1 MKVHQYLTNKPLNV
15 PAAPKSKQDNCFGR
29 GTLFE
34 VKELQI
40 ESKHDV
46 EDWQPDQEKKII
58 DAEMCQSIVPEPPE
72 ETFSALHEPEME
84 KVKTSVVDGEGG
96 EENLTNRGIINRNYS
111 RENEIIGDERSMNI
125 LLNKQ
130 DSNINYLAMQ
140 TK

>member
-1 MKVHQYLTNKPLNV
+1 
-15 PAAPKSKQDNCFGR
+15 
-29 GTLFE
+29 
-34 VKELQI
+34 
-40 ESKHDV
+40 
-46 EDWQPDQEKKII
+46 
-58 DAEMCQSIVPEPPE
+58 
-72 ETFSALHEPEME
+72 ME